1 MLLSVSSRNVIR
13 VAWCK
18 ATTGTARTKARNY
31 RYMNIKLLSQHY
43 QRSFSNSANIKDI
56 PTTLQNEECH
66 CTRSHKKWEV
76 KFQAFRAFV
85 EKHNGRTKVE
95 HSDTE
100 AGDLYQWVVT
110 QRWNYQQRLR
120 GKVTPM
126 TDDRIQAL
134 NSLGMVWNAIQFE
147 WETNYE
153 NLKQFLEEN
162 GHFNVKKADNP
173 QLYYW
178 IANQRS
184 MKHTGMTQERIQK
197 LDEIGFTWGEQID
210 EMWTKKYRELEE
222 YIRIFG
228 HTVVPFKDPTYT
240 ELSIWVNRQRQNYS
254 LLKRGRSSPMTKDRI
269 ELLER
274 IDFVWNVHQAIWD
287 KNCKDLKDF
296 VEANNGAWPK
306 QKSTRNSLL
315 HWFQKQ
321 RAMAFKKKEGKKS
334 HIDRSTRGKACRS
347 STTSNQF

>member
-1 MLLSVSSRNVIR
+1 
-13 VAWCK
+13 
-18 ATTGTARTKARNY
+18 
-31 RYMNIKLLSQHY
+31 
-43 QRSFSNSANIKDI
+43 
-56 PTTLQNEECH
+56 
-66 CTRSHKKWEV
+66 
-76 KFQAFRAFV
+76 
-85 EKHNGRTKVE
+85 
-95 HSDTE
+95 
-100 AGDLYQWVVT
+100 
-110 QRWNYQQRLR
+110 
-120 GKVTPM
+120 M

-321 RAMAFKKKEGKKS
+321 RAMVFKKKEGKKVTLTDQREAKLAEALRRP
-334 HIDRSTRGKACRS
+334 IS
-347 STTSNQF
+347 SRQADF